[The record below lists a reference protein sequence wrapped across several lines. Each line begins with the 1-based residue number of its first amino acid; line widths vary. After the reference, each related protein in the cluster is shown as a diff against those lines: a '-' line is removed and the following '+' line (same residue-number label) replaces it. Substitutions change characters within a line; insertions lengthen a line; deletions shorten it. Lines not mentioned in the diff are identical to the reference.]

1 MNIEH
6 IEESYRALESDSTLQ
21 NLIAQANARYIL
33 YNTRESQQNFP
44 RYTIKDE
51 QLNILAFKYLNIGCN
66 YFEHHDY
73 TKAASSLEKGAL
85 VLEYIHGSINTETK
99 NKSLFCLISALA
111 YYVCFQY
118 SKSFILIRKSQS
130 DTVIA
135 SLISLFL
142 NREFK
147 QLQKNIDRIITDP
160 TYSDKYLAED
170 FKEDNAKKVYE
181 ITIAK
186 AINNYVQFYHTGDN
200 AFLETAKRDLTNLQ
214 EIAEIRREP
223 DIWWVIRLLLLIID
237 GFRES
242 SLWHVLGRYFNIKD
256 KFPLKYII
264 RSSCC
269 GTVG

>member
-99 NKSLFCLISALA
+99 NKNLFCLISALA

-118 SKSFILIRKSQS
+118 SKSFILISKFQS

-135 SLISLFL
+135 
-142 NREFK
+142 
-147 QLQKNIDRIITDP
+147 
-160 TYSDKYLAED
+160 
-170 FKEDNAKKVYE
+170 
-181 ITIAK
+181 
-186 AINNYVQFYHTGDN
+186 
-200 AFLETAKRDLTNLQ
+200 
-214 EIAEIRREP
+214 
-223 DIWWVIRLLLLIID
+223 
-237 GFRES
+237 
-242 SLWHVLGRYFNIKD
+242 
-256 KFPLKYII
+256 
-264 RSSCC
+264 
-269 GTVG
+269 